1 MALEFDFNVLTQLLS
16 SRAWEQRRDA
26 AEDLGAWRA
35 PEAIP
40 YLIRGLSDPV
50 GAVQYASAVAPTLLA
65 CLENPNFHF
74 PAPVLEALGNLRV
87 KEAVPMLIRYLRHAD
102 PHIRGLAANALIVT
116 TKKAFRYSA
125 KAEEDKREAGV
136 QGPMQDGVGGDR
148 SAHRSDFDVEGIPP
162 ARGSRRRRVP
172 WRCRRPG
179 AGSANR
185 R

>member
-1 MALEFDFNVLTQLLS
+1 LPLEFDFNVLTQLLAS
-16 SRAWEQRRDA
+16 PAWEQRRDA
-26 AEDLGAWRA
+26 AEDLGSWRA

-50 GAVQYASAVAPTLLA
+50 GAVQYASAVALGQIGTAMVVPTLLA

-102 PHIRGLAANALIVT
+102 SHIRGLAANALIVT

-125 KAEEDKREAGV
+125 KADEDKREAGV
-136 QGPMQDGVGGDR
+136 QKWEQWWAKEGPSFEV
-148 SAHRSDFDVEGIPP
+148 S
-162 ARGSRRRRVP
+162 
-172 WRCRRPG
+172 
-179 AGSANR
+179 
-185 R
+185 

>member
-1 MALEFDFNVLTQLLS
+1 LPLEFDFNVLTQLLS
-16 SRAWEQRRDA
+16 SPAWEQRRDA

-50 GAVQYASAVAPTLLA
+50 GAVQYASAVALGQIGTAAVVPTLLA

-125 KAEEDKREAGV
+125 KADEEQREAGV
-136 QGPMQDGVGGDR
+136 QKWEQWW
-148 SAHRSDFDVEGIPP
+148 AKEG
-162 ARGSRRRRVP
+162 ASFEV
-172 WRCRRPG
+172 
-179 AGSANR
+179 S
-185 R
+185 

>member
-1 MALEFDFNVLTQLLS
+1 LALEFDFNVLTQLLAS
-16 SRAWEQRRDA
+16 PAWEQRRDA

-50 GAVQYASAVAPTLLA
+50 GAVQYASAVALGQIDTPAVVPTLLA

-102 PHIRGLAANALIVT
+102 SHIRGLAANALIVT

-125 KAEEDKREAGV
+125 KAEEEKREAGV
-136 QGPMQDGVGGDR
+136 QKWEQWWAKEGPSFEV
-148 SAHRSDFDVEGIPP
+148 S
-162 ARGSRRRRVP
+162 
-172 WRCRRPG
+172 
-179 AGSANR
+179 
-185 R
+185 